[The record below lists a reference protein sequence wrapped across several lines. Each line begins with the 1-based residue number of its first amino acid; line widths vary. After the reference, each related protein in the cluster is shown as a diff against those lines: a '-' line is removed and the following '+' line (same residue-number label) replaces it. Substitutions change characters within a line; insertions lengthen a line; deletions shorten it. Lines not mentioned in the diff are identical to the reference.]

1 MVQMQ
6 LLDIVKIY
14 CPNKEN
20 SVHALKKINLS
31 IEAGEYTAITGTSGA
46 GKSTLLHILGCLD
59 KPTAGRYLFEGNEV
73 DFSNGKTTAAIRNK
87 KIGFVLQEFG
97 LIPHHTVLQN
107 VQVPLL
113 FDNTPYH
120 QIKGKCM
127 DILQRL
133 GIEALANKKVNELS
147 GGQKQRVAIARA
159 LVNGP
164 SVLLADEPTGSLDS
178 VTANEIIN
186 IFEEL
191 NSQKITVVIVTHDL
205 NIASRCHRHILVKD
219 GNISEI

>member
-1 MVQMQ
+1 
-6 LLDIVKIY
+6 
-14 CPNKEN
+14 
-20 SVHALKKINLS
+20 
-31 IEAGEYTAITGTSGA
+31 
-46 GKSTLLHILGCLD
+46 
-59 KPTAGRYLFEGNEV
+59 
-73 DFSNGKTTAAIRNK
+73 
-87 KIGFVLQEFG
+87 
-97 LIPHHTVLQN
+97 
-107 VQVPLL
+107 
-113 FDNTPYH
+113 
-120 QIKGKCM
+120 M

-147 GGQKQRVAIARA
+147 GGQKQRVAIARV